1 MNLKK
6 VNQIRRTLLKKEDK
20 PKKDGKKTGTK
31 NSRKADKKE
40 TAETKE
46 STCDNAKSDTTD
58 TEIKQ
63 SKSIPEPVE
72 TSIEEQHLNLESVP
86 NEPDFE
92 PDNDAIMDEMF
103 AEMMN
108 EEEQSEDEPFD
119 DISEEPSM
127 VNSIEETELKETDKG
142 QVQFDLGGEPEVKEK
157 PKNKSTSRVKKTG
170 VNKLSRTRK
179 TSKANLEEEAED

>member
-1 MNLKK
+1 
-6 VNQIRRTLLKKEDK
+6 
-20 PKKDGKKTGTK
+20 
-31 NSRKADKKE
+31 
-40 TAETKE
+40 
-46 STCDNAKSDTTD
+46 
-58 TEIKQ
+58 
-63 SKSIPEPVE
+63 
-72 TSIEEQHLNLESVP
+72 
-86 NEPDFE
+86 
-92 PDNDAIMDEMF
+92 MDEMF